1 VYAIDN
7 GTGAL
12 TPVAGAPFPAGTT
25 PLSVAVDDSG
35 AWVYVSN
42 QGSSDVSVYALDR
55 ASGRLS
61 PVATVATP
69 GSGFSVVTWQS
80 P

>member
-1 VYAIDN
+1 M
-7 GTGAL
+7 
-12 TPVAGAPFPAGTT
+12 
-25 PLSVAVDDSG
+25 AVDDSG

-42 QGSSDVSVYALDR
+42 QGSGDVSVYALDSV
-55 ASGRLS
+55 SGRLS

-69 GSGFSVVTWQS
+69 ASGFSVVTWQA